1 MRHAFGFHW
10 DAEVVCALV
19 TSSCLPN
26 GKCTDYELVYGSA
39 GMLGVKKQSVWYEM
53 ERSFAIYVYVVVAY
67 IAVSSPGLMAI
78 PASTSCVR

>member
-1 MRHAFGFHW
+1 
-10 DAEVVCALV
+10 
-19 TSSCLPN
+19 
-26 GKCTDYELVYGSA
+26 
-39 GMLGVKKQSVWYEM
+39 MLGVKKQTVWYEM